1 MLYLPVMVAITVTD
15 TEMEKSIEGNISL
28 ADSTEYKKNIKLEFA
43 DFQTI
48 FPGFLRRLVK

>member
-48 FPGFLRRLVK
+48 FPVFLKASC